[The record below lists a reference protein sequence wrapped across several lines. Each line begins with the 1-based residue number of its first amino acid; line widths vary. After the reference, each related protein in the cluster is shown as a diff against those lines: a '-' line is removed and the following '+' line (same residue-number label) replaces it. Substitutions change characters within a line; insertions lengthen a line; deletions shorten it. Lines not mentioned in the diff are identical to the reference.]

1 MNKSGFTLVEILV
14 VLAIFATTTVVAS
27 GIFVTNT
34 RAQRKVAE
42 VQRAQGDARFTFEA
56 LVVVNC
62 TIPDVRPM
70 LLVVTSLTLGAAVV
84 VKLFS
89 LDVSV
94 LPSSSVHLAR

>member
-42 VQRAQGDARFTFEA
+42 VQRAQGDGHGGGRFRRDAQNRHQDPEKTRGLPRENLA
-56 LVVVNC
+56 L
-62 TIPDVRPM
+62 
-70 LLVVTSLTLGAAVV
+70 
-84 VKLFS
+84 
-89 LDVSV
+89 
-94 LPSSSVHLAR
+94 